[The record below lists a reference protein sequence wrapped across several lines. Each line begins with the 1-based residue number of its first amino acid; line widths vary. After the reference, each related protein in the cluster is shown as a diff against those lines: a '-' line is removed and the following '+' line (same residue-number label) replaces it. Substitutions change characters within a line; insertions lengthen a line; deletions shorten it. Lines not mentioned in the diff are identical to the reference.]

1 MEIKNNDVNLKYFG
15 NWGSFVKENED
26 IKYSAS
32 KGDYVE
38 LTFNGTSVEFYTHTN
53 AWRGMAD
60 IYIDGTKV
68 TTIDMYSKEDVFNA
82 LIFKKTNLKE
92 GNHTLKIEVNGRKN
106 SLALENKVA
115 IYKFVTSSEIIEEP
129 KELEELKKENEK
141 LKAENLI
148 LQEQA
153 NVNLNELKNIIEDL
167 KGMINNA

>member
-1 MEIKNNDVNLKYFG
+1 MVIKNNDVNLKYFG
-15 NWGSFVKENED
+15 SWGSFVKENEE

-38 LTFNGTSVEFYTHTN
+38 LTFNGTSIEFYTHTN

-60 IYIDGTKV
+60 VYIDGIKV
-68 TTIDMYSKEDVFNA
+68 ATIDTYSKEEVFNA
-82 LIFKKTNLKE
+82 LIFKKTGLKE
-92 GNHTLKIEVNGRKN
+92 GEHTLKIEINGSKN
-106 SLALENKVA
+106 LLAIEGKVA
-115 IYKFVTSSEIIEEP
+115 IYRFVASSELIEEP
-129 KELEELKKENEK
+129 TELEELKKENER

>member
-1 MEIKNNDVNLKYFG
+1 MEIKNNDVNLKYSG
-15 NWGSFVKENED
+15 SWGSFVKESEN

-32 KGDYVE
+32 KGAYVE

-60 IYIDGTKV
+60 VYIDGIKV
-68 TTIDMYSKEDVFNA
+68 TTIDTYSKEEVSNV
-82 LIFKKTNLKE
+82 LIFKKTDLSE
-92 GNHTLKIEVNGRKN
+92 GEHILKIEVNGRKN
-106 SLALENKVA
+106 SLAIENKVA
-115 IYKFVTSSEIIEEP
+115 IYKFITSNEPIEDT
-129 KELEELKKENEK
+129 EELADIKKENEK

-167 KGMINNA
+167 KGLINNA